1 MSPGPTPSPSRG
13 ALRSLVADGAT
24 EAARTLAK
32 LTGCTAALEET
43 LHLPRPARAA
53 LVRLGGPGPELIAV
67 GMDLQEPLG
76 GSLVL
81 LFDAAHAE
89 RVATA
94 LAPAAAAGSLDAE
107 GESALLELANIAG
120 SAFVSTLAR
129 TLGGPLL
136 HGVPR
141 LARGRAGACLDE
153 LAGGATGPAFAAR
166 MHCLDGAGMLLLI
179 PDPTRMPALA
189 EALEGG

>member
-1 MSPGPTPSPSRG
+1 VSPGPRPPPSRE
-13 ALRSLVADGAT
+13 ALRALVADGAG

-32 LTGCTAALEET
+32 LTGCTAAVEET
-43 LHLPRPARAA
+43 VHLPRPARAA

-67 GMDLQEPLG
+67 GMDLQAPLG

-81 LFDAAHAE
+81 LFDAVHAE
-89 RVATA
+89 RVATV
-94 LAPAAAAGSLDAE
+94 LAPTAAAGSLDAE

-120 SAFVSTLAR
+120 SAFVSTLAC

-141 LARGRAGACLDE
+141 LARGRVGACLDE
-153 LAGGATGPAFAAR
+153 LAGGAIGPAFAAR
-166 MHCLDGAGMLLLI
+166 MRCLDGAGMLLLL
-179 PDPTRMPALA
+179 PDPARMPALA

>member
-1 MSPGPTPSPSRG
+1 MTPGTAPVLSRE
-13 ALRSLVADGAT
+13 ALRSLAAEGAA
-24 EAARTLAK
+24 EAVRTLAR
-32 LTGCTAALEET
+32 LTGRPASLEET
-43 LHLPRPARAA
+43 LHLPSPARAA

-76 GSLVL
+76 GSIVL
-81 LFDAAHAE
+81 LVDAVHAE
-89 RVATA
+89 RVASA
-94 LAPAAAAGSLDAE
+94 LAPGAAAGSLDAE
-107 GESALLELANIAG
+107 GESALIELANIAG

-141 LARGRAGACLDE
+141 LARGRVGPCLDE

-166 MHCLDGAGMLLLI
+166 MRCLDGPGMLLLL
-179 PDPTRMPALA
+179 PDPLRMPALSL
-189 EALEGG
+189 ALEEG